1 MSKSPDKKEYKEIRE
16 KGSLALA
23 TVLKQ
28 EQNRR
33 IIEKYVHKQAKKAA
47 KKAENHVE
55 EYEKKYTKVLFQTV
69 GDILK
74 GANLKKLC
82 QNIKKSM
89 IGWDHPDY
97 NDVKH
102 RIEEHD
108 EFIINPFEVEEGV
121 TKCNKCGSE
130 RVFTYSKQVRSSDEP
145 MTTFAK
151 CVKCKEKWTYSG

>member
-1 MSKSPDKKEYKEIRE
+1 MTKSPDKKEYTEMRE

-28 EQNRR
+28 EENIR
-33 IIEKYVHKQAKKAA
+33 IVEKYIHKKAKKFA
-47 KKAENHVE
+47 KKDTIQ
-55 EYEKKYTKVLFQTV
+55 EYNKRYTKFLFQTV
-69 GDILK
+69 GDIIK
-74 GANLKKLC
+74 GVKLEKIV

-97 NDVKH
+97 TDVKH

-151 CVKCKEKWTYSG
+151 CVKCKEQWTYSG